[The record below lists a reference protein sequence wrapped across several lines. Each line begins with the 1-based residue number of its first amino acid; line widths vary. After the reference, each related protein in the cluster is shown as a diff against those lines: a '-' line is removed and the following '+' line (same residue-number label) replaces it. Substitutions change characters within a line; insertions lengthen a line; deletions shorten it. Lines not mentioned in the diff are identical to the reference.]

1 MKELTSKQADLMLF
15 FVAFFWG
22 TGFTVT
28 KMALEVYTTYQVLFL
43 RFIFAILISLIL
55 FHKKMKNATK
65 TDVKAGFIM
74 GFFLA
79 VGYIFQ
85 TIGLTGTSAGNS
97 AFLTGTNVVMVPFFY
112 YMVTKIKPG
121 KNNLIAAGLMFVGI
135 ILLTVDFENF
145 GKFNLWD
152 FLTFISAICFA
163 WQVVSTGI
171 FASDKDPAVIATIQM
186 VTCTVIFLIMMLIEN
201 QPIAYNAKGALSIMY
216 LSLVATMLCFLMQT
230 FGQKYTSTTHAAII
244 LSLEA
249 IVGSVFGVL
258 FLQEKYSI
266 MTIVG
271 FVVIFIAVLIAEIGY
286 DWLLKKNKNLIV
298 KSE

>member
-22 TGFTVT
+22 TGFTIT
-28 KMALEVYTTYQVLFL
+28 KFALEVFTIYQLLFL
-43 RFIFAILISLIL
+43 RFIFAILLSYIL
-55 FHKKMKNATK
+55 FYKKMKSVTK
-65 TDVKAGFIM
+65 SDFKAGVIM
-74 GFFLA
+74 GLFLA

-85 TIGLTGTSAGNS
+85 TKGLTGTSAGNS

-112 YMVTKIKPG
+112 YIITKIKPG
-121 KNNLIAAGLMFVGI
+121 HNNIIAAGLMFLGI

-163 WQVVSTGI
+163 WQVVATGI

-186 VTCTVIFLIMMLIEN
+186 ITCTIIFLVMMLIEN
-201 QPIAYNAKGALSIMY
+201 QPIIFNIKGTVSMLY

-230 FGQKYTSTTHAAII
+230 LGQKYTSTTHAAII
-244 LSLEA
+244 LSLES
-249 IVGSVFGVL
+249 IVGSIFGVI
-258 FLQEKYSI
+258 FLHEKYSAL
-266 MTIVG
+266 TVVG
-271 FVVIFIAVLIAEIGY
+271 FVVIFVAVLIAEVGY
-286 DWLLKKNKNLIV
+286 DWIFKKN
-298 KSE
+298 